1 MNLLEQEILEGRVIQ
16 SIEDAL
22 AGDFQDIKVEKESK
36 LFEDMGVDSLD
47 SVIIQMGLEEDF
59 EIEIEAVEVPSW
71 KTVQDII
78 NHITKRMEEKENG
91 A

>member
-22 AGDFQDIKVEKESK
+22 AGDFQDIKVEKESL
-36 LFEDMGVDSLD
+36 LFEDMGADSLD

-59 EIEIEAVEVPSW
+59 SLEIEDAEVPSW
-71 KTVQDII
+71 KSVQDII
-78 NHITKRMEEKENG
+78 NHITKRMEEKDNG